1 MRDHLLVVSDLRQ
14 IVGENNV
21 ISDADLMAPYCVDW
35 RGRFRGSAL
44 AVVKPASTD
53 EVAAIVKYAQAHGL
67 SIVPQGGNTG
77 LVGGSVPLGNGN
89 ELILSLARLN
99 RIRSIDTAT
108 DSVVVEAGVSLA
120 GLQAEAEA
128 HERLFPLSLASEGT
142 ATIGGAIATNAGGT
156 ATLAYGN
163 MRELVLGLEVVLHD
177 GRIIHGLKQ
186 LRKDNSGYDI
196 KQVFIGSE
204 GTLGIVTAAAL
215 KLFPQPKS
223 RLTAFCGLQSP
234 EHALKFL
241 ELTKRSSGALLTTF
255 ELIPRL
261 GLDLV
266 LRHFPASR
274 DPLFA
279 THHWYV
285 MLEFSSAAASL
296 ADMVAEQVIA
306 TAIELAIIE
315 DGVFA
320 KSLAQ
325 SDVFWA
331 LRENLPSAQTK
342 EGASIKHDISVP
354 LARIP
359 GLIEAVNR
367 DVLSVMPDIRPLPFG
382 HLGDGNLHYNFQAA
396 IGSDSRAFLA
406 RSEEIHAIVYRHVAE
421 ADGSFSAEH
430 GIGQV
435 KRHQLSHW
443 KDEISLD
450 VMRQLK
456 ALFDP
461 DGRLNPGKVV

>member
-14 IVGENNV
+14 ILGENNV
-21 ISDADLMAPYCVDW
+21 IGDADLMASYCVDW

-44 AVVKPASTD
+44 AVVKPSSTD
-53 EVAAIVKYAQAHGL
+53 EVAAIVKYAKAHGL

-99 RIRSIDTAT
+99 RIRSINTAT

-120 GLQAEAEA
+120 ALQAEAEA

-142 ATIGGAIATNAGGT
+142 ATIGGAISTNAGGT

-234 EHALKFL
+234 ELALKFL
-241 ELTKRSSGALLTTF
+241 ELAKGSSGALLTTF

-279 THHWYV
+279 SHHWYV
-285 MLEFSSAAASL
+285 MLEFSSAADAL
-296 ADMVAEQVIA
+296 ADIVAEQIIA
-306 TAIELAIIE
+306 KAIDLEIIE

-325 SDVFWA
+325 SDAFWA

-342 EGASIKHDISVP
+342 EGASIKHDVSVP
-354 LARIP
+354 LAHIP
-359 GLIEAVNR
+359 GLIEAINR
-367 DVLSVMPDIRPLPFG
+367 DVTSVMPDIRPLPFG
-382 HLGDGNLHYNFQAA
+382 HLGDGNLHYNFQSARGA
-396 IGSDSRAFLA
+396 DPQAFLA
-406 RSEEIHAIVYRHVAE
+406 RSEEIHAIVYRHIAE

-443 KDEISLD
+443 KDEVSLD

-461 DGRLNPGKVV
+461 DGRLNPGKVL